1 MGESAKN
8 AGTSGAHHRRARAD
22 GRADCLWWRW
32 GLATP
37 EEELCSALDDFRAS
51 VDSVK
56 NLNVGSASLDDV
68 EEAVGNVVDSAKDV
82 ASAAKDVTSADVS
95 ELQASAESLSTA
107 LADFPS
113 PGSIQA
119 ITTGIS
125 TIGEAGQQA
134 IDDLACDSSS

>member
-1 MGESAKN
+1 M
-8 AGTSGAHHRRARAD
+8 
-22 GRADCLWWRW
+22 
-32 GLATP
+32 
-37 EEELCSALDDFRAS
+37 
-51 VDSVK
+51 K

-134 IDDLACDSSS
+134 IDDLDCDTSS